1 MSDPLPDLVL
11 YTRPGCHLCA
21 DARAMLDGL
30 LARRAAAGGPSARVV
45 ERDISADPDL
55 ERRFFDR
62 IPVLEAAD
70 RRIELVISPAVVRR
84 FVDEALGAIDTP
96 AAPNR

>member
-1 MSDPLPDLVL
+1 MSDPVPDLLL

-21 DARAMLDGL
+21 EARAMLYGL
-30 LARRAAAGGPSARVV
+30 LARRAGAGQPTARVV
-45 ERDISADPDL
+45 ELDISADPDL

-70 RRIELVISPAVVRR
+70 RRIELVISPAVLRR
-84 FVDEALGAIDTP
+84 FLEEALGAIDAPT
-96 AAPNR
+96 APNR